1 MQVPACMA
9 SDVSLKLPAC
19 RRLIRDVKNRPMKI
33 AYFINQAPVELD
45 QIPNPRTKAA
55 MEEAGSKLAEG
66 LRYRLPE
73 EDLSEVIVRVRLHKR
88 FLVAGRVTTE
98 IDAPADLM
106 HRIALLGPPG
116 E

>member
-1 MQVPACMA
+1 MQATARVA
-9 SDVSLKLPAC
+9 SDVSSKLPAC
-19 RRLIRDVKNRPMKI
+19 LCLIRGVKHRPMKI

-55 MEEAGSKLAEG
+55 MEEAGRALAEG
-66 LRYRLPE
+66 LQYRLPE
-73 EDLSEVIVRVRLHKR
+73 EDLSDVVVRVRLHKR

-106 HRIALLGPPG
+106 RRIAQLGPPG